1 MTLKNRLF
9 VGSLPYN
16 YTESELL
23 KLFVT
28 EGKVIDVR
36 IIKNPWGRSR
46 GMGYVQFELEEDA
59 LRAKEKYHN
68 WRLGDLKIIVDF
80 AKDDPALGPNAK
92 KSQKPEKSVITRS
105 PNNSHVRQSVYEQ
118 RHFGSKVGKKFSS
131 RTKSTRRSH

>member
-59 LRAKEKYHN
+59 LKAKEKYHN
-68 WRLGDLKIIVDF
+68 WHLGELKIIVDF
-80 AKDDPALGPNAK
+80 AKEDPALGPNAK
-92 KSQKPEKSVITRS
+92 KSQKPEKPVITRS

-118 RHFGSKVGKKFSS
+118 RHFGSRVGAKFAKRNRKK
-131 RTKSTRRSH
+131 

>member
-59 LRAKEKYHN
+59 LKAKEKYHN
-68 WRLGDLKIIVDF
+68 WHLGELKIIVDF
-80 AKDDPALGPNAK
+80 AKEDPALGPNAK
-92 KSQKPEKSVITRS
+92 KSVPNLPKETEKNDLIPLYQRGKPEGREI
-105 PNNSHVRQSVYEQ
+105 
-118 RHFGSKVGKKFSS
+118 
-131 RTKSTRRSH
+131 